1 MCEELDAALAGGGVD
16 VVLEAA
22 ALGLPAGGV
31 VGEVLPLLARA
42 RGLLHTAKLVSHHQG
57 GGGGGGDL
65 LEALVQGRPVVRLP
79 VLPAVAARAPRL
91 GVKVEQLPSAA
102 RALTLQMGNNL
113 ILYYLLSLGTLG
125 PSVVS

>member
-1 MCEELDAALAGGGVD
+1 M
-16 VVLEAA
+16 VLEAA

-42 RGLLHTAKLVSHHQG
+42 RGLLHTHTLVSHHQG
-57 GGGGGGDL
+57 GGDGGGDL

-79 VLPAVAARAPRL
+79 VLPAVAARAPSL

-102 RALTLQMGNNL
+102 RALTLQLNNL
-113 ILYYLLSLGTLG
+113 ILYYLLSLGTIG
-125 PSVVS
+125 PPVVS

>member
-1 MCEELDAALAGGGVD
+1 MCEELDAALAGGRVD

-31 VGEVLPLLARA
+31 VGEVLPFLARA
-42 RGLLHTAKLVSHHQG
+42 RGLLHTHTLVSHHQG
-57 GGGGGGDL
+57 DGGGDL

-79 VLPAVAARAPRL
+79 VLPAVAARAPGL
-91 GVKVEQLPSAA
+91 GVQVEQLPSAA

-113 ILYYLLSLGTLG
+113 ILYHLLSTIA
-125 PSVVS
+125 PPVVS